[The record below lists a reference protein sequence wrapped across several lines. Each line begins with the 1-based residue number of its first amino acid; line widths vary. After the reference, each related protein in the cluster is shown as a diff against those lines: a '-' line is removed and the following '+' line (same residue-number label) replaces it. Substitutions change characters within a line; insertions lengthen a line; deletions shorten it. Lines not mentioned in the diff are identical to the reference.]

1 MIQINLLPVR
11 EWRRKEAIRQQ
22 ISIFVLSLILLI
34 VVLLA
39 VGLTIQ
45 GKVRAQRQ
53 ELALLEKDVAKYA
66 YVNKIIQTVNEKRKK
81 IEDKFKAIE
90 TLQEGR
96 TTTVRILDEI
106 VSSIPIDRLWLTD
119 LSLKE
124 NNLKLNGVAL
134 DNHTVA
140 LFMRRLE
147 TSSMCGSV
155 NLINT
160 TQKSIQGHALM
171 QFGLQI
177 NIRTQQKKDKDKKF
191 TKRAKDREI

>member
-11 EWRRKEAIRQQ
+11 EWRRKEAVRQQ
-22 ISIFVLSLILLI
+22 ISIFALSLIFLI
-34 VVLLA
+34 VGLLA

-53 ELALLEKDVAKYA
+53 YLASLEGNVAKYA
-66 YVNKIIQTVNEKRKK
+66 HVNKK
-81 IEDKFKAIE
+81 IEQINKEQEQIENRFKAME
-90 TLQEGR
+90 RLQEDR

-124 NNLKLNGVAL
+124 NNLQLGGVAM

-147 TSSMCGSV
+147 TSPMFGSV
-155 NLINT
+155 NLISS
-160 TQKSIQGHALM
+160 TQKSIQEHALM
-171 QFGLQI
+171 QFGLKV
-177 NIRTQQKKDKDKKF
+177 NIQTQQKNDNDKKF
-191 TKRAKDREI
+191 TKRAKKS